1 VVVGDSITALTRP
14 FFTENE
20 SYIDGE
26 AARGPTNTGVSNN
39 LTANETIDRLA
50 PLVPS
55 GGWLVVQEAGDH
67 PAETVQSYRA
77 FVDRTAAVLP
87 DDRCLAW
94 VTPFD
99 TAHVERDAAYTAE
112 IREGITAQPCH
123 VVVEWA
129 DAVDDDPGA
138 WLADGLHPN
147 PNGAHLLASMI
158 EGATP

>member
-1 VVVGDSITALTRP
+1 
-14 FFTENE
+14 
-20 SYIDGE
+20 
-26 AARGPTNTGVSNN
+26 
-39 LTANETIDRLA
+39 
-50 PLVPS
+50 
-55 GGWLVVQEAGDH
+55 
-67 PAETVQSYRA
+67 
-77 FVDRTAAVLP
+77 
-87 DDRCLAW
+87 

-129 DAVDDDPGA
+129 DAVDDDPSA
-138 WLADGLHPN
+138 WLVDGLHPN